1 MNDTSIL
8 VGIAAVSVCLA
19 GTAIFQPKIA
29 VSMAESVR
37 AENGTSL
44 AAVRPSWLAE
54 GRQRRPIDSAAEW
67 GRTLYSEK
75 EIQESR
81 R

>member
-1 MNDTSIL
+1 
-8 VGIAAVSVCLA
+8 
-19 GTAIFQPKIA
+19 
-29 VSMAESVR
+29 MAESVQ

-54 GRQRRPIDSAAEW
+54 GRQHRPIEPAAEW

-81 R
+81 RWYPKTNEDPNIPASSAIMLINSK